1 MVIPALNRSRIMKI
15 PDPSSSLYQQSLI
28 LIPVVPYPKNPLFQ
42 QLLIPAGMGS
52 QQLLFL
58 IIFLIPAF
66 PDPSSLPTPQ
76 SWGSPPHWGLGLFR
90 QLWVGVQSCLGWENL
105 GTSMLGE
112 GDGACPFQV
121 GSAPFPC
128 HPLGSSTAIIGIL
141 GIWGSRL
148 CPGFDNWDLGQQA
161 VPWL

>member
-1 MVIPALNRSRIMKI
+1 MKI

-28 LIPVVPYPKNPLFQ
+28 LIPVVPYPKNPSFQ

-90 QLWVGVQSCLGWENL
+90 LLWVGVPMS
-105 GTSMLGE
+105 
-112 GDGACPFQV
+112 
-121 GSAPFPC
+121 
-128 HPLGSSTAIIGIL
+128 
-141 GIWGSRL
+141 
-148 CPGFDNWDLGQQA
+148 QA
-161 VPWL
+161 